1 MNSYIAPN
9 EFAGISMFED
19 EHPLAERESK
29 TGQRRIVVYHT
40 VSPSQLQPIKEIKP
54 DLVIGDIYEFKKL
67 EVPES

>member
-1 MNSYIAPN
+1 MNSYITPN

-19 EHPLAERESK
+19 EHPLAEREAS

-40 VSPSQLQPIKEIKP
+40 VSPGNLQPIKEIKP

>member
-1 MNSYIAPN
+1 MNLYITPS
-9 EFAGISMFED
+9 EFVGISMFED
-19 EHPLAERESK
+19 EHPLAERESE

-67 EVPES
+67 EVSES

>member
-1 MNSYIAPN
+1 MNSYIAPD

-19 EHPLAERESK
+19 EHPLAEREAA

-40 VSPSQLQPIKEIKP
+40 VSPAQLQPIKEIKP

-67 EVPES
+67 EVPEG

>member
-1 MNSYIAPN
+1 MNTCIAPN

-19 EHPLAERESK
+19 QYSLAERESA
-29 TGQRRIVVYHT
+29 TGQRRIVLGYT
-40 VSPSQLQPIKEIKP
+40 VSPSQLQPIKEIEP